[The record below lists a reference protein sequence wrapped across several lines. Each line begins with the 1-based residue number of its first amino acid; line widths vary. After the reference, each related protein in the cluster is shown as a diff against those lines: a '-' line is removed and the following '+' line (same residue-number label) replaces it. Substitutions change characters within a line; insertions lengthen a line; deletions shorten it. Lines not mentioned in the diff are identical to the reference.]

1 MEEWKK
7 SKKLLDKYGPKLHTG
22 QALTAEEMKDLEI
35 NMGSDEDDDSDY
47 EFGGGDMGMHY
58 DSRLD
63 DEDELKYV
71 RDSLSLV
78 NS

>member
-1 MEEWKK
+1 
-7 SKKLLDKYGPKLHTG
+7 
-22 QALTAEEMKDLEI
+22 MKDLEI
-35 NMGSDEDDDSDY
+35 NIGSDEDDDSDY

-71 RDSLSLV
+71 RDSLSLI